1 MNHVRAALAVLLAA
15 LASSAVVAGGL
26 DLSELKVPGRILML
40 RHAEAPGTG
49 DPPGFRLDD
58 CSTQRNLDA
67 HGRAQA
73 RALGDRL
80 RQAGIAN
87 ARVYSSQWCRC
98 LETARL
104 LDLGPVEALPLLN
117 SFYSRPGEKAPRI
130 ESLRAFLARLP
141 ADGGPAILVT
151 HQFTINAFTDQG
163 TPSGGGSVFALNGTT
178 EPRWIGAI
186 AAP

>member
-1 MNHVRAALAVLLAA
+1 MMLVRLLRVVLLVALVPGAA
-15 LASSAVVAGGL
+15 AAAGL
-26 DLSELKVPGRILML
+26 DLSELKVPGRVLML

-67 HGRAQA
+67 SGRAQA

-80 RQAGIAN
+80 RQAGIAQ

-98 LETARL
+98 METARL
-104 LDLGPVEALPLLN
+104 LALGPVEALPVLN
-117 SFYSRPGEKAPRI
+117 SFYARPGEKAPRV
-130 ESLRAFLARLP
+130 EALRDFLARLP
-141 ADGGPAILVT
+141 VDGGPVILVT
-151 HQFTINAFTDQG
+151 HQFTINVFTDQG
-163 TPSGGGSVFALNGTT
+163 TPSGGGSVFALTGTT